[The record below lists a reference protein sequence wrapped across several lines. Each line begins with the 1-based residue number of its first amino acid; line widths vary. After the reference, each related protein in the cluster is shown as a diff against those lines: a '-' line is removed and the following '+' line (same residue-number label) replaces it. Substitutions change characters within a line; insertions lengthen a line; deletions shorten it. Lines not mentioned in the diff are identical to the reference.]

1 VKYRGRIDL
10 TGREVP
16 WSQELSQAPTQAV
29 AFRESFTICARWNS
43 YRWSARGE
51 TPYGEK
57 LYLGEWTVA
66 DDIASGRLVE
76 VLSEWTPSYP
86 EYCLYYPG
94 RRHMAAGLRAFID
107 LAKEIVFRNP
117 AKAS

>member
-51 TPYGEK
+51 TSYGEK